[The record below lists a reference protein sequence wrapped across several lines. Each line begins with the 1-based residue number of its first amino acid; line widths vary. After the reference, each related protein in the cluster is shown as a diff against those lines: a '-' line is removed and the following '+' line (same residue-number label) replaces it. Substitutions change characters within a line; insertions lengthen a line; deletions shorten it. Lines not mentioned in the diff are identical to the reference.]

1 MENTNMAFA
10 LRLISGAIFSA
21 GLLMSHPVAATGDAR
36 FVSEDIFELEYA
48 SDVQISADGSRIV
61 YVRSSHDVMSDGS
74 RHSLWMHEL
83 SSDKHYPLHADQHNY
98 TKPVWSANGKK
109 LAFVS
114 NRDGRNQLY
123 VHWLEQDKTAVITQV
138 EKGISD
144 IRWSP
149 DGNWLAFTME
159 VPAGPSEYAK
169 SVYTPKKPKG
179 AKWAESTKIIEKA
192 RYQAD
197 GKGIL
202 EPAYRHV
209 FVVPATGGSA
219 RQLTEGDY
227 QHRGPLA
234 WVPDSSAL
242 VFSANRNKDWEY
254 QGSEAN
260 LYQIS
265 LHSAELTELTDA
277 PGTEYNPQFS
287 PDGKRLAYLTRT
299 DARVPYQNTELVLT
313 DINSQQT
320 RQISEKLDRSVGD
333 YGWQNSNNI
342 VIQYDDRG
350 KRKLAKMN
358 LDGKLQVLTD
368 NLSGATLGRPY
379 ISGSFSVADNGAIA
393 YTHGSSQRP
402 ADLGYWFKG
411 KARQLTDLNQD
422 LLGHKKLGQ
431 VQEIEYAS
439 SFDGEKIQG
448 WYITPPDFD
457 PEKTY
462 PLLLE
467 IHGGPHLAYGPHFSA
482 ELQRYAAEGYVVFY
496 ANHRGSSSYGER
508 FAMLLDGKYSSK
520 EDFADHNSGVD
531 AMIAKGF
538 IDDRNLFIAGGS
550 AGGIASAY
558 AIGLT
563 DRFNAAAIT
572 KPVIN
577 WVSKVLTADS
587 YLGQIRNQFPGM
599 PWDNLEHYWQRSPL
613 SLVGNVTTPSLIMTG
628 EADRRT
634 PMSESE
640 QFYQALKLR
649 KVDAALVRVPGSPH
663 GIAGKPSRMI
673 AKIEHTLAWF
683 KRYRKD

>member
-1 MENTNMAFA
+1 MISSPVFA
-10 LRLISGAIFSA
+10 QVNSGFTSQ
-21 GLLMSHPVAATGDAR
+21 
-36 FVSEDIFELEYA
+36 DIFELEYV
-48 SDVQISADGSRIV
+48 SDAKISPDGSRIV
-61 YVRSSHDVMSDGS
+61 YVRSGYDVMTDGN
-74 RHSLWMHEL
+74 RRSLWMHDL
-83 SSDKHYPLHADQHNY
+83 SSGNQYPLHADQHSY
-98 TKPVWSANGKK
+98 SKPVWSENGKK

-123 VHWLEQDKTAVITQV
+123 VHWLEQDKIAVITQV

-144 IRWSP
+144 ISWSP

-159 VPAGPSEYAK
+159 VPAGPTDFAK
-169 SVYTPKKPKG
+169 SVKMPKKPKG
-179 AKWAESTKIIEKA
+179 ANWADAPIIIEKA

-197 GKGIL
+197 GQGML

-209 FVVPATGGSA
+209 FVVPVTGGSA
-219 RQLTEGDY
+219 RQVTEGDY

-234 WVPDSSAL
+234 WRPDGQAL
-242 VFSANRNKDWEY
+242 VFSANRSKDWEY

-265 LHSAELTELTDA
+265 LHSSELNQLTDA
-277 PGTEYNPQFS
+277 AGAEYNPQFS
-287 PDGKRLAYLTRT
+287 GDGKQLAYLSRT
-299 DARVPYQNTELVLT
+299 DARVPYQNTRLALM
-313 DINSQQT
+313 NLNNRKT
-320 RQISEKLDRSVGD
+320 RQISDKLDRSVGH
-333 YGWQNSNNI
+333 YGWHNNASL
-342 VIQYDDRG
+342 VIQYDDHG
-350 KRKLAKMN
+350 KRKLAKID
-358 LDGKLQVLTD
+358 LDGKVQALTD
-368 NLSGATLGRPY
+368 TLSGTTLGRPY
-379 ISGSFSVADNGAIA
+379 ISGSFSVARNGAIA
-393 YTHGSSQRP
+393 YTHGNSQRP

-411 KARQLTDLNQD
+411 TTRQLTDLNQD
-422 LLGHKKLGQ
+422 LLEHKQLGQ
-431 VQEIEYAS
+431 VHEIEYAS
-439 SFDGEKIQG
+439 SFDGETIQG

-457 PEKTY
+457 PEQKY

-531 AMIAKGF
+531 AMIARGF
-538 IDDRNLFIAGGS
+538 IDEQNLFIAGGS

-599 PWDNLEHYWQRSPL
+599 PWEHLEHYWQRSPL
-613 SLVGNVTTPSLIMTG
+613 SLVGNVVTPSLIMTG

-634 PMSESE
+634 PISESE
-640 QFYQALKLR
+640 QFYQALKLK

-683 KRYRKD
+683 ARYRNED